1 MSTHP
6 THEEDF
12 DLYALGALEG
22 DEKQAIEEHL
32 SACADCARKLAEARG
47 RVALLAFAAPA
58 AVPSPGVKE
67 RLLREI
73 QSGAARAEESYAS
86 KPAAPERVRGFF
98 ADWRSALLAS
108 VAVAAALAA
117 IFLATEN
124 AQMREQMNSLRA
136 SFDQQK
142 HDLAEAREEAEMFGS
157 VETRIVALSPMPG
170 HPMKARVLFNAKMGM
185 VMADV
190 EAPAAPPKMAYQLW
204 VMPKNGKPISAGV
217 FNTAEAGWS
226 MWMADV
232 PKGTEPMMFAITLE
246 PAGGMP
252 HPTGPMVMTTKIS

>member
-1 MSTHP
+1 MNGHP
-6 THEEDF
+6 TREEDF

-32 SACADCARKLAEARG
+32 SACANCARKLAEARG
-47 RVALLAFAAPA
+47 RIALLAFAAPA
-58 AVPSPGVKE
+58 VAPPPGVKE

-73 QSGAARAEESYAS
+73 QSGTARAEETYAS
-86 KPAAPERVRGFF
+86 KPSAAERTPGFF
-98 ADWRSALLAS
+98 SDWRNALVAS
-108 VAVAAALAA
+108 LAVAAALAA
-117 IFLATEN
+117 IFLTTEN

-142 HDLAEAREEAEMFGS
+142 KDLAEAREEAEMFES
-157 VETRIVALSPMPG
+157 RETRMVALAPMPG
-170 HPMKARVLFNAKMGM
+170 HAMTARVLYNAKMGM

-190 EAPAAPPKMAYQLW
+190 QAPAAPPNMAYQLW
-204 VMPKNGKPISAGV
+204 LMPKNGSPISAGV
-217 FNTAEAGWS
+217 FNTAENGAS

-252 HPTGPMVMTTKIS
+252 HPTGPMVMTAKTS